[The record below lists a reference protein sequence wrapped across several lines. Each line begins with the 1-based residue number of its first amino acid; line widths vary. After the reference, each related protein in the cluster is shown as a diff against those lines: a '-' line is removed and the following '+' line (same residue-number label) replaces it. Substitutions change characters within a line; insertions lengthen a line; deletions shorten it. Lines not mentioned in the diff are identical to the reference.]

1 MSSLSHQLR
10 ESLMMTHEE
19 QEELIASGWPAV
31 IIVEL
36 RRRGFRE
43 VCPMVNGDGST
54 TPAFLRQTELPH
66 IHLALEKS
74 TTLEALDTAIFDAG
88 QESRHQYLADQWH
101 RFTGT
106 MKAWHRPQKPTDF
119 EARLTKLE
127 ATLKA
132 NDKDQ
137 AQPPD
142 QNQPSS
148 T

>member
-10 ESLMMTHEE
+10 ERTMMTHEE

-36 RRRGFRE
+36 HRRGFRE
-43 VCPMVNGDGST
+43 VCPKVNGDGST

-88 QESRHQYLADQWH
+88 QQSRHQYLADQWH
-101 RFTGT
+101 RFTDT
-106 MKAWHRPQKPTDF
+106 MKAWHRPQKSTDL

-132 NDKDQ
+132 NDEMRDAMGGKDHE
-137 AQPPD
+137 
-142 QNQPSS
+142 
-148 T
+148 